1 MQQGCQFAEVSAAES
16 SDEVTN
22 AFQTILKE
30 ARAWKFE
37 RNLPRQRKLSML
49 AVSKMLNSIMRKTSA
64 PTFPTATQMYVCPD
78 SREALKVRMLKIKL
92 RSLQWVQIHHHNKP
106 FFHHFTRHSYLL
118 LALITVFYS
127 LKKSTKVQLKH
138 ERYTK
143 YVTPII
149 QTHNILTSQNRTH
162 NNPLKPIKELYIIM
176 GSSPS
181 K

>member
-92 RSLQWVQIHHHNKP
+92 RSLQ
-106 FFHHFTRHSYLL
+106 
-118 LALITVFYS
+118 
-127 LKKSTKVQLKH
+127 
-138 ERYTK
+138 
-143 YVTPII
+143 
-149 QTHNILTSQNRTH
+149 
-162 NNPLKPIKELYIIM
+162 
-176 GSSPS
+176 
-181 K
+181 